1 VPLPAQGISEAAFS
15 QATPILTEA
24 DIIALQKQNML
35 AALIR
40 ADWRIYGK
48 NGAAQLLG
56 IKPTT
61 LIERMRRLKI
71 KRPD

>member
-1 VPLPAQGISEAAFS
+1 M
-15 QATPILTEA
+15 TEA

-40 ADWRIYGK
+40 ADWKIYGK

-71 KRPD
+71 ERAD